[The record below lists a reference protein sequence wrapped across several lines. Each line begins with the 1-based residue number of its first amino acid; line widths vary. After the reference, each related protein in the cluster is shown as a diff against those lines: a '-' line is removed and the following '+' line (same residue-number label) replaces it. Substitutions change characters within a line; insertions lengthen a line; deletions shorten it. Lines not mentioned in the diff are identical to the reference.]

1 MQEDVFK
8 MYLDEIEG
16 IESCGGEEN
25 SQLVE
30 KLLAGDESARERL
43 IEGNLKMV
51 LGMVQ
56 DYLGRG
62 VLAGDLVQEAN
73 MALVMAVREYEAGD
87 GQFEEFLRRQVKE
100 ALLAVVEE
108 QTLEERT
115 AEKMVDRVN
124 TLKDVSRDM
133 AEELGREATVE
144 ELAERMQLTVDEIK
158 DIMKMTLD
166 AMSVIGQ

>member
-8 MYLDEIEG
+8 MYLHELEG
-16 IESCGGEEN
+16 IESCEREEN
-25 SQLVE
+25 SRLIKE
-30 KLLAGDESARERL
+30 LLAGDESVKERL

-51 LGMVQ
+51 LEMVR

-62 VLAGDLVQEAN
+62 VPAGDLVQEAN
-73 MALVMAVREYEAGD
+73 MALVMAVGEYKD
-87 GQFEEFLRRQVKE
+87 GNEEFEEFLGARVKA
-100 ALLAVVEE
+100 ALSAVVEE
-108 QTLEERT
+108 QSLEEKT

-124 TLKDVSRDM
+124 TLKDVSKDM

-144 ELAERMQLTVDEIK
+144 ELAERMQLTADEIK
-158 DIMKMTLD
+158 DIMKITLD

>member
-30 KLLAGDESARERL
+30 KLLAGDEAVRERL

-62 VLAGDLVQEAN
+62 VPAGDLVQEAN
-73 MALVMAVREYEAGD
+73 MALVMAVREYEEGD
-87 GQFEEFLRRQVKE
+87 GQFEEFLRGQVKE

-108 QTLEERT
+108 QSLEERT

-166 AMSVIGQ
+166 AMSIIGE